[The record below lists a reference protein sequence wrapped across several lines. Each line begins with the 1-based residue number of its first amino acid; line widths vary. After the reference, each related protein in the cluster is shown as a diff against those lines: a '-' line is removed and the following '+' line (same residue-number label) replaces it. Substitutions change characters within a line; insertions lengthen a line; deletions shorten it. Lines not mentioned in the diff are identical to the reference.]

1 MIITDYL
8 QLFAQKTPDKIAV
21 NGIENITYKKLFQK
35 VSNFSSSIS
44 NIPER
49 SVVSLMFD
57 NSIEFLI
64 SYLGTVSAGHVAH
77 LISTKI
83 SKANLESQIKSSN
96 PEIILTKEKFMRE
109 FEGLDL
115 RRGSLIEY
123 SDMEKNEDVRI
134 IRKPKMNDYAY
145 LLFTSGTTSEPK
157 GVAITHSQSEFTT
170 NNIIKILGYNSSD
183 VNMVP
188 IPFFHS
194 FGLGCVHTSIFTGAS
209 LIIQKNT
216 SDISNMLDIIENNK
230 VTTCATVPATLT
242 TILKNYRK
250 KAEKTFLNLR
260 LIMTNSTSIPI
271 TTVKE
276 YKKILKNGHLA
287 TYYGLTEASRS
298 TFMVFKKDIEKE
310 ASVGIPAPNVQ
321 IKIVRKN
328 EDEQQGNILI
338 KGKNVIEKYWNNVEA
353 DKKIV
358 SGWLET
364 GDLGTIDSEG
374 YLYLVGRDDDIINV
388 AGNKVNPYEIEKIV
402 KELSGIE
409 EAVIVG
415 KKHEI
420 FGNVI
425 KLFIKKSGIS
435 EIKKTDVLSYCIKNM
450 ERYKVPIDIEFI
462 DEFPR
467 TEYGKIKRFMLQ
479 E

>member
-170 NNIIKILGYNSSD
+170 NNIIKILG
-183 VNMVP
+183 
-188 IPFFHS
+188 
-194 FGLGCVHTSIFTGAS
+194 
-209 LIIQKNT
+209 
-216 SDISNMLDIIENNK
+216 
-230 VTTCATVPATLT
+230 
-242 TILKNYRK
+242 
-250 KAEKTFLNLR
+250 
-260 LIMTNSTSIPI
+260 
-271 TTVKE
+271 
-276 YKKILKNGHLA
+276 
-287 TYYGLTEASRS
+287 
-298 TFMVFKKDIEKE
+298 
-310 ASVGIPAPNVQ
+310 
-321 IKIVRKN
+321 
-328 EDEQQGNILI
+328 
-338 KGKNVIEKYWNNVEA
+338 
-353 DKKIV
+353 
-358 SGWLET
+358 
-364 GDLGTIDSEG
+364 
-374 YLYLVGRDDDIINV
+374 
-388 AGNKVNPYEIEKIV
+388 
-402 KELSGIE
+402 
-409 EAVIVG
+409 
-415 KKHEI
+415 
-420 FGNVI
+420 
-425 KLFIKKSGIS
+425 
-435 EIKKTDVLSYCIKNM
+435 
-450 ERYKVPIDIEFI
+450 
-462 DEFPR
+462 
-467 TEYGKIKRFMLQ
+467 
-479 E
+479 